1 MMVNLQRINSIRLDY
16 WSIVVYFGSI
26 KFLDPFEKDVIKMVI
41 LLRVGNS
48 VRVGFRALCMIENS
62 DDEFETVKA
71 CYVSLQ
77 GSNS

>member
-16 WSIVVYFGSI
+16 WSIVVYFDSI

-41 LLRVGNS
+41 LLCTGNS
-48 VRVGFRALCMIENS
+48 IRVDFRALVKIEKS
-62 DDEFETVKA
+62 DDDFETAKA
-71 CYVSLQ
+71 CFVPLV